1 MRETLRASFLVVACA
16 VALGACGQVKI
27 EEEPAGGTPVPST
40 RVAPTTATTVLQ
52 PATTA
57 APFAPGSD
65 SRSSWPTTSAPA
77 TIGGRTC
84 LAIVTDGLTLARDY
98 SQEQRGIAGADE
110 AKYKARAQVLAD
122 EARSEGC
129 QVPPVIENFLS

>member
-1 MRETLRASFLVVACA
+1 MRETLRASLLVVACA

-27 EEEPAGGTPVPST
+27 DEEPAGGTPVPST
-40 RVAPTTATTVLQ
+40 RVAPTTVLQ

-57 APFAPGSD
+57 AP
-65 SRSSWPTTSAPA
+65 PTTSAPA

-84 LAIVTDGLTLARDY
+84 LAILTDGLTLARDY

-122 EARSEGC
+122 EARSERC

>member
-1 MRETLRASFLVVACA
+1 MRETLRASLLVVACA

-27 EEEPAGGTPVPST
+27 DEEPAGGTPVPST

-57 APFAPGSD
+57 AP
-65 SRSSWPTTSAPA
+65 PTTSAPA

-84 LAIVTDGLTLARDY
+84 LAILTDGLTLARDY

-122 EARSEGC
+122 EARSARC

>member
-1 MRETLRASFLVVACA
+1 MRETLRASLLVVACV

-27 EEEPAGGTPVPST
+27 DEEPAGGTPVPST
-40 RVAPTTATTVLQ
+40 RVAPTTATT
-52 PATTA
+52 ATTA
-57 APFAPGSD
+57 AP
-65 SRSSWPTTSAPA
+65 PTTSAPA

-84 LAIVTDGLTLARDY
+84 LAILTDGLVLARDY
-98 SQEQRGIAGADE
+98 SQEQRGIAGVDE